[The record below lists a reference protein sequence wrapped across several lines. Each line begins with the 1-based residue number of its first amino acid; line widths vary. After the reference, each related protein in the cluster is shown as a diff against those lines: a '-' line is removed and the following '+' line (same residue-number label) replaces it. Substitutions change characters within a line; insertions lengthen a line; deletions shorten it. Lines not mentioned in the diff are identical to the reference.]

1 MTDFKEETRL
11 LIDLIKKRYGE
22 RLTKEQLEA
31 VEKQLSNNLET
42 AKGLRSIEL
51 KNSDEPYNVFRPYR
65 GNE

>member
-1 MTDFKEETRL
+1 MSDFKEETRL